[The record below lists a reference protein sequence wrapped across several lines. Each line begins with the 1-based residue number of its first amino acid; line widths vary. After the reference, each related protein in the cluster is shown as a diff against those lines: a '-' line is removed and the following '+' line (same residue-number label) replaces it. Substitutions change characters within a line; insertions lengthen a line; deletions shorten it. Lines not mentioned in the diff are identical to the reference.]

1 MELKWQAITN
11 LDKNDYNVM
20 VGKEV
25 SSVEKR
31 EGRELV
37 STYTPS
43 FFIPQVH
50 IQAHLGDNVGLV
62 LEYCNK
68 ANIQ

>member
-25 SSVEKR
+25 SSVENR
-31 EGRELV
+31 EGR
-37 STYTPS
+37 
-43 FFIPQVH
+43 
-50 IQAHLGDNVGLV
+50 
-62 LEYCNK
+62 
-68 ANIQ
+68 